1 MILGQFRSWNK
12 GKALYLRTFNHI
24 FFQLFKQGDSH
35 FQFALGATI
44 YTATSVTQRVHLR
57 FLLLKKLEQRDP
69 VFGDRQIT
77 KLGKK
82 KEN

>member
-1 MILGQFRSWNK
+1 MEQ
-12 GKALYLRTFNHI
+12 GKSFIFKNFYNI

-35 FQFALGATI
+35 FHFALGATI

-57 FLLLKKLEQRDP
+57 FLLLKKLEQRDS